1 MAKANVKPGSE
12 YFGKKEPGEKM
23 FYTFYPHFHSFTE
36 ELTKRLKVPSISEA
50 AGVSHLQSAD
60 TVYVDHVMLLRNH
73 RQETTTLHKWAPVKL
88 SDGRYAALPY
98 GTCVRFENSDPTD
111 PAQRLSDDFLDTQT
125 AGTKLILVDSMSA
138 WLIDFSLEMKG
149 PAGDTLN
156 MFMVPSDSTVTLL
169 EWELRPELYEPIF
182 SWSNYKPTDLVLPPY
197 PVRELAF
204 EPIGPGSAYSVYNW
218 ELFYHIP
225 LAIAIQ
231 LSKNQRFE
239 ESKKWFQYIFNPEDD
254 SDGTT
259 PERFWKVKPLQTNDI
274 KSIEDILINLSTNDD
289 SELRK
294 NTIECIRKWM
304 EKPFRPHLVAR
315 FRNTAYMYKAVMAY
329 LDNLIAWGDSLFRQ
343 DRPESVDDAADRYVE
358 AMGILGYR
366 PQIVPRKGS
375 VGPSTYARLKQYA
388 NTRGGE
394 LGREF
399 DAFSNILVEL
409 ESDIPFADV
418 LPEGSVNSSGV
429 KVLQGIGREALYFC
443 IPHNDKLVAY
453 WDTVADRL
461 YKIHNSLNIM
471 GVFRELPLFEPPI
484 DPGLLAKGVAAGLDV
499 SAIAAGLG
507 QPLPQVRF
515 QFLFQKASEIC
526 QEAKSLGDKLLS
538 VIEKEDNEALSIL
551 RAQHESTILE
561 ITEMVKYS
569 QWQEAVK
576 SIEGLEKSY
585 ENALHRFVYYE
596 RLLGEKEGD
605 IKTPSLR
612 ELESP
617 KSGLEKLKFKSSEP
631 AILPRAVDVDI
642 SEDAGGATGGKIKTL
657 SSYEVEELK
666 KLSEAQTAR
675 DAAAILDAIAGILRL
690 IPEIGANIMP
700 FGMGA
705 DIKIGGA
712 AFAGALQI
720 YSGIFR
726 GVADRF
732 SHEGNLAAKLGG
744 YARREQEWTTQ
755 RNAAAGEI
763 NQIIKQYVAA
773 QIREAIAEREWKNHK
788 KQMENAKRI
797 EEFLTNE
804 KTGKKANQAF
814 YSWMKR
820 EVKGLY
826 GQCFRFAL
834 EVAQKAE
841 RALQHELGD
850 RNLSFLK
857 PTYLTGKEELLAGE
871 KLQADLRKMEM
882 AYHETTPDPPMVIDI
897 SLLQV
902 NPTALL
908 QLRATGRCSFSVPE
922 ELFDLNCPGYYFRRI
937 HSAAV
942 SIPCVSGPYT
952 GVNCTLTLVKST
964 IRKSSLVGDGYKRA
978 ESDNDRFEDNYDL
991 ESIVISKG
999 QNDSGRLQADR
1010 SARDESQRQPFM
1022 GKGVISDWQLEL
1034 PADPSKKDPTLFDY
1048 DTISDVVL
1056 HLQYTARQG
1065 GRLLKGKAM
1074 QNLKTAIEE
1083 ARMAGSVRL
1092 FSLRHEFPVE
1102 WNKFKNAI
1110 AENGGFK
1117 LEMKLEERHYP
1128 YWSKGRL
1135 ESVKRIELFAKGIGS
1150 SATSIEIFKEPNDTD
1165 NIGIL
1170 EKKDASLG
1178 GIFSA
1183 KLDDETAKSFVPAS
1197 QALRF
1202 YFDDHSMS
1210 DLWVAVTWGNG

>member
-1 MAKANVKPGSE
+1 MPRAKANQGFEKN
-12 YFGKKEPGEKM
+12 GKKDGKQESRLG
-23 FYTFYPHFHSFTE
+23 YQFYPHFHPYAG
-36 ELTKRLKVPSISEA
+36 ELTKRLLIPSTTEP
-50 AGVSHLQSAD
+50 AGVSNFQMAD
-60 TVYVDHVMLLRNH
+60 TLYRENVILLKNQRL
-73 RQETTTLHKWAPVKL
+73 EVAILPKVTLVILSDRRYAILPSGILVKL
-88 SDGRYAALPY
+88 ETDG
-98 GTCVRFENSDPTD
+98 SIK
-111 PAQRLSDDFLDTQT
+111 RLSSDFLDTQP
-125 AGTKLILVDSMSA
+125 AGTE
-138 WLIDFSLEMKG
+138 F
-149 PAGDTLN
+149 TLK
-156 MFMVPSDSTVTLL
+156 SDSPAYIINFNPELDLGSTAIGERITLPSGTKVAL
-169 EWELRPELYEPIF
+169 AEWMPQPELYENIF
-182 SWSNYKPTDLVLPPY
+182 SCVNYVPSDLVSPPY
-197 PVRELAF
+197 PVNELDF

-225 LAIAIQ
+225 LAIAIH
-231 LSKNQRFE
+231 LSNNQRFE

-254 SDGTT
+254 SDGPT

-289 SELRK
+289 PKLRLR
-294 NTIECIRKWM
+294 TIECIRKWM

-366 PQIVPRKGS
+366 PQAVPKKGS
-375 VGPSTYARLKQYA
+375 VGPSSYARFKQYA
-388 NTRGGE
+388 KTRGRE
-394 LGREF
+394 LGRDF
-399 DAFSNILVEL
+399 DAFGNILVEL

-418 LPEGSVNSSGV
+418 VSGGSVDSRGV
-429 KVLQGIGREALYFC
+429 EGLRGIGREALYFC
-443 IPHNDKLVAY
+443 IPRNDKLLAY

-461 YKIHNSLNIM
+461 FKIHNSLNIM

-576 SIEGLEKSY
+576 SMEGLGKSY
-585 ENALHRFVYYE
+585 ENAVHRFVYYE

-605 IKTPSLR
+605 IKTPSLG

-631 AILPRAVDVDI
+631 EMAPRAVDVDI

-657 SSYEVEELK
+657 SSYEVEELE
-666 KLSEAQTAR
+666 KLSQAQTTQ
-675 DAAAILDAIAGILRL
+675 DIAATLDAIAGVVRV
-690 IPEIGANIMP
+690 IPEIFTDIKP
-700 FGMGA
+700 FGVGA
-705 DIKIGGA
+705 GLSIGGDDIA
-712 AFAGALQI
+712 AVLQI
-720 YSGIFR
+720 ASGISR
-726 GVADRF
+726 AVGTRLSYEANR
-732 SHEGNLAAKLGG
+732 AAKIGG
-744 YARREQEWTTQ
+744 YARREQDWTTQ

-797 EEFLTNE
+797 EDFLTNE
-804 KTGKKANQAF
+804 KNGKKANKDF
-814 YSWMKR
+814 YAWMKR

-850 RNLSFLK
+850 RSLSFLK

-882 AYHETTPDPPMVIDI
+882 AYHETTPDPPMEVNI

-902 NPTALL
+902 NPLALL
-908 QLRATGRCSFSVPE
+908 QLRATGRCAFSIPE
-922 ELFDLNCPGYYFRRI
+922 EFFDLNCPGFYFRRI
-937 HSAAV
+937 HSVAV
-942 SIPCVSGPYT
+942 SIPCVTGPYV
-952 GVNCTLTLVKST
+952 GVNCTLTLAKNT
-964 IRKSSLVGDGYKRA
+964 IRKSSMVGDGYERT
-978 ESDNDRFEDNYDL
+978 EGDDDRFEDHYDL
-991 ESIVISKG
+991 EAIVISKG

-1056 HLQYTARQG
+1056 NLQYTARQG

-1074 QNLKTAIEE
+1074 ESLKTAIEE

-1102 WNKFKNAI
+1102 WNKFKNAT
-1110 AENGGFK
+1110 AENRRFK
-1117 LEMKLEERHYP
+1117 LEIELEERHYP
-1128 YWSKGRL
+1128 YWGKNRIG
-1135 ESVKRIELFAKGIGS
+1135 SVEGVEVLAKGLLNTVEIFETSNDSAIGS
-1150 SATSIEIFKEPNDTD
+1150 
-1165 NIGIL
+1165 L
-1170 EKKDASLG
+1170 EKRDPSLS
-1178 GIFSA
+1178 GIYST
-1183 KLDDETAKSFVPAS
+1183 KLDDGTPTSFVNPALDRL
-1197 QALRF
+1197 AL
-1202 YFDDHSMS
+1202 YFMDNTMS
-1210 DLWVAVTWGNG
+1210 DLWIAVTWGNE